1 MLARNRRACL
11 LALVACR
18 SVLAVVVQTANP
30 RRCGF
35 WRRLSLA
42 QASSSRR
49 LFVEQRQL
57 LAVLSHLSN
66 WNCCLLSSCG
76 DLHVGVISFWTRH
89 KNYYHIISSVIGSSN
104 PLPMCVIFQS
114 LSHQLPW
121 SSIKLC
127 DLLKLSFFVV
137 FARPRVLCLMIYVF
151 CSVFTSFCDNPFR
164 WRS

>member
-35 WRRLSLA
+35 WRRLSRSSFFLKETLCWA
-42 QASSSRR
+42 TAIACSAISFEQLELLSAFLLRRSSRR
-49 LFVEQRQL
+49 
-57 LAVLSHLSN
+57 
-66 WNCCLLSSCG
+66 C
-76 DLHVGVISFWTRH
+76 DKFWTRH

-121 SSIKLC
+121 SNIKLC
-127 DLLKLSFFVV
+127 DILKLSFFVV

-151 CSVFTSFCDNPFR
+151 CSVFTSFCYNPF
-164 WRS
+164 